1 MSKESVSALIKA
13 IQATTDLFVSKGL
26 TRRQHLVSK
35 TSDDSYVQDLEDVYS
50 SGIDTIV
57 ENIPDDPPPTPPT
70 PPVET
75 ITGYMWKDDTVSFSV
90 GQYLYVYESDGRT
103 VRDGDSTKTYR
114 IVHVLDRQGEYLDEY
129 LEQLYID
136 ITPRPVGSMNLLAR
150 SGTYSSFTFWR
161 IEYTEE

>member
-26 TRRQHLVSK
+26 TRRQQLISK

-136 ITPRPVGSMNLLAR
+136 ITPIPVGSMFLRAR
-150 SGTYSSFTFWR
+150 SGTYNSFTFWR